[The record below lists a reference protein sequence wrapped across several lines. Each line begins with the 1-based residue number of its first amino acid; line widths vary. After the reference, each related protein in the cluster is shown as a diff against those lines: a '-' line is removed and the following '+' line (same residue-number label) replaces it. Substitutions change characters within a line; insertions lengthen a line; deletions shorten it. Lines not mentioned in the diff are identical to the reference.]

1 LLRRE
6 LLQPEWMLPCDGA
19 YLARTFADCLLP
31 DGSDA
36 LSQALY
42 FEATSKLSGDMLVKV
57 DRMSM
62 AASLEV
68 RSPLL
73 DHELADIAA
82 GVPHAWK
89 IRNGQGKYIL
99 IRALGDRLPPEIM
112 NRPKMGFAIP
122 LAGWLRG
129 PLRDMLRDHLD
140 SPRFLERGIV
150 SPPFV
155 RHMLDE
161 HQTGRR
167 DNRSWLWALL
177 VLEMWFRD
185 HERRSAPCPLETA
198 MA

>member
-1 LLRRE
+1 
-6 LLQPEWMLPCDGA
+6 
-19 YLARTFADCLLP
+19 
-31 DGSDA
+31 
-36 LSQALY
+36 
-42 FEATSKLSGDMLVKV
+42 VKV

-68 RSPLL
+68 RSPML

-82 GVPHAWK
+82 AVPHAWK

-129 PLRDMLRDHLD
+129 PLREMMRDHLE

-150 SPPFV
+150 SPSFV
-155 RHMLDE
+155 RHLIEE
-161 HQTGRR
+161 HQSGRR

-185 HERRSAPCPLETA
+185 HERYTAPCPLEA
-198 MA
+198 SLA